1 VAFPPLP
8 RLASRDALLLDYLE
22 CSNVSR
28 IYKLAKQ
35 LSGAMYWSTNQ
46 PELTEKKIAMAAKA
60 FKTNIAVYTN
70 PQHDLWIGEATPTL
84 QSVQNAEDLKEGQ
97 VTVAIRSTGICG

>member
-1 VAFPPLP
+1 
-8 RLASRDALLLDYLE
+8 
-22 CSNVSR
+22 
-28 IYKLAKQ
+28 
-35 LSGAMYWSTNQ
+35 
-46 PELTEKKIAMAAKA
+46 MAAKA